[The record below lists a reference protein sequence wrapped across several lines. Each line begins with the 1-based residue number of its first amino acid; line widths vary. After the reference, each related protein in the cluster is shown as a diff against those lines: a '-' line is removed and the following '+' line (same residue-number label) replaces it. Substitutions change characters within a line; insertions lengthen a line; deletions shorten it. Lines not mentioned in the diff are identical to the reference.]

1 MYSVYR
7 ILSDNSDDSDMSIN
21 HIKMVSNSEKLLA
34 ACQYGDYNNFSLAI
48 RLIYAGNVD
57 VNYYN
62 GFSTPLNF
70 ALHYQNFQTAK
81 YLLGVDQIDINKS
94 DLYGT
99 TPLHF
104 SCCYN
109 QTEIIRTLCTD
120 PACTSLDSRDSLGRS
135 PIMVAVEFGNIE
147 AVREMV
153 KIRGVDLSSQNI
165 YGESLADIAKKNG
178 RLDII
183 SLIKKKLCHNEVP
196 TEVPVPKLVVKLPDE
211 SKLIVKLTKES
222 GPSHNYSISRTAITN
237 TLYARSGI
245 KTVEYMEEE
254 IKQMDTRITSH
265 RNEQNEL
272 NRKRTTALLKAMQE
286 LRPTRPTLE
295 CPVCMEDMG
304 PHTQIFQCQNGHL
317 VCGTCKPYL
326 ASCSFC
332 RKEFMGR
339 AIGMEQFIRN
349 IHAEDFESEFWKHY

>member
-7 ILSDNSDDSDMSIN
+7 ILSDHSDDSDMSIN

-165 YGESLADIAKKNG
+165 YGETLADIAKKNG
-178 RLDII
+178 RLDIL
-183 SLIKKKLCHNEVP
+183 SLLQKKLYHNKVHI
-196 TEVPVPKLVVKLPDE
+196 EVPVPRLVVKLPEE
-211 SKLIVKLTKES
+211 SKLIVKLPK
-222 GPSHNYSISRTAITN
+222 
-237 TLYARSGI
+237 SGI

-265 RNEQNEL
+265 RNEQIEL

-286 LRPTRPTLE
+286 FRPTRPTLE

-349 IHAEDFESEFWKHY
+349 IHAEDLESEFWKHY